1 MAKKRGKTVSFD
13 AMVKFFIKHYDIPRK
28 SDIDNLAMKL
38 DRLEKLILAQQASGE
53 GGRNP
58 GRRAQKKGASRRSP
72 MTDAD
77 KALEIVGRFKKGV
90 SFADVRKRTGFE
102 DKKLRNIIYR
112 LDKTGKITRKSRG
125 VYVIT

>member
-28 SDIDNLAMKL
+28 GDIDNLAMKL
-38 DRLEKLILAQQASGE
+38 DRLEKLILAQHPSGE
-53 GGRNP
+53 RGRNS
-58 GRRAQKKGASRRSP
+58 GRRAQNKGAARKSP

-77 KALEIVGRFKKGV
+77 KALEVVGRFKKGV
-90 SFADVRKRTGFE
+90 SFADIQKRTGFD

-112 LDKTGKITRKSRG
+112 LDKNGKITRKSRG
-125 VYVIT
+125 VYAMS